1 MIKKEKKRKR
11 FGWTHCDLLPIYTYS
26 NQDATVFGV
35 RFPSRILLFDTKAD
49 HVKPTEPIPSCVQPR
64 EYQNQR
70 SINPIKPIPWNRDTS
85 NFPSIDL
92 QLSTVGKPV
101 LTRPRG
107 QQNPGIISK
116 ASSVSS
122 KSDHLWQQ
130 VRFRSTKPQNRFN
143 RKFELARE
151 IKENHGLTMI
161 EFRLSFTWSIHDNR
175 KVKTRFGSK

>member
-1 MIKKEKKRKR
+1 M
-11 FGWTHCDLLPIYTYS
+11 LPIYTYS
-26 NQDATVFGV
+26 NRDSTVFGV
-35 RFPSRILLFDTKAD
+35 RFPSRILLFDTKVD
-49 HVKPTEPIPSCVQPR
+49 HVKPNETNSIVWCSRVSKPTVHKS
-64 EYQNQR
+64 NQ
-70 SINPIKPIPWNRDTS
+70 PIPWNRDTS

-130 VRFRSTKPQNRFN
+130 VRFRSTKPKNRFN